1 VTSFRSLEL
10 PSRKVCGLVQVYEF
24 VQLAELYYAGSHG
37 MDIMGPANGTNGF
50 KAKGTQ
56 MKDKMVHIF
65 PAVLFVFPGWTSVNP
80 DCIHVMKVKE
90 DAVGTGA
97 DLIDSG
103 AIFILIPC
111 WNFS

>member
-1 VTSFRSLEL
+1 MISFRSLEL
-10 PSRKVCGLVQVYEF
+10 PSRKVCQLVQVYEF

-65 PAVLFVFPGWTSVNP
+65 PAVLFVFPGWTSVTRLYPCN
-80 DCIHVMKVKE
+80 E
-90 DAVGTGA
+90 GEGRY
-97 DLIDSG
+97 SG
-103 AIFILIPC
+103 HWWLT
-111 WNFS
+111 

>member
-1 VTSFRSLEL
+1 
-10 PSRKVCGLVQVYEF
+10 
-24 VQLAELYYAGSHG
+24 

-111 WNFS
+111 WNFSQKLRECQQLAVLLAQFMKHLGYIYIQTFCDDNNN